1 MFFIPRVNVVE
12 SDSGFSIEVLGRVGM
27 RYREGDRS
35 VLIDSEVLAR
45 NGISIARKSIRFWEG
60 PHREEISEAQKTA
73 IIENIR
79 EALAFRNE
87 FLEVH

>member
-1 MFFIPRVNVVE
+1 MFSIPRVNVVE
-12 SDSGFSIEVLGRVGM
+12 SDAGFSIEVLGRVGM

-45 NGISIARKSIRFWEG
+45 KGISIASKSIRFWEPG
-60 PHREEISEAQKTA
+60 RQQVSEEEKET
-73 IIENIR
+73 IIHHIR